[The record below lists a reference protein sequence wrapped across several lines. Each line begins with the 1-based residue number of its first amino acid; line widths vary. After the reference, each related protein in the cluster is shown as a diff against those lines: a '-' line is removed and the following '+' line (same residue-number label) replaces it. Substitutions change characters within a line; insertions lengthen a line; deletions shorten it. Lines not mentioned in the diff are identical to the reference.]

1 MRRRGFTLLEI
12 LVATALFSLLMGAYY
27 TAFANVLMLEE
38 YARTQRAFSSVGP
51 AILDLIE
58 DDILSAYTHPNELA
72 AYPFRG
78 ENDSLGSEPAD
89 RMQFV
94 ARRASIAQ
102 EEFFGRDNWVRSPVN
117 EIGYRMGRGKS
128 SMGDVRR
135 LYRRES
141 YYVDDSPL
149 QGGNYYEVYDRMV
162 SFDIQYVGYR
172 AEEETRTDELNMA
185 NQNLDKF
192 ESWDSE
198 ERKGLPS
205 ALIVTIVIEAPQIT
219 RDGGKNRDKL
229 AVARSRRTFVRIIP
243 LVQMDDVKPQENAT
257 NAQHD
262 GTTPNNNSAA
272 NPNSSNR
279 GNAGNRGSSGR

>member
-1 MRRRGFTLLEI
+1 MRQRGFTLLEI
-12 LVATALFSLLMGAYY
+12 LVSTALFALLMGAYY
-27 TAFANVLMLEE
+27 SAFSNVLMLEE
-38 YARTQRAFSSVGP
+38 YARHQRAFSSVGP
-51 AILDLIE
+51 AVLDLIE
-58 DDILSAYTHPNELA
+58 DDILSTYTHPNELA

-117 EIGYRMGRGKS
+117 EVGYRMGRGKAS
-128 SMGDVRR
+128 LGDVRR

-149 QGGNYYEVYDRMV
+149 QGGNYYEVYDRVV

-172 AEEETRTDELNMA
+172 AEEEARTDSSTLGES
-185 NQNLDKF
+185 NLDKF

-219 RDGGKNRDKL
+219 RDGGRDRDEF

-243 LVQMDDVKPQENAT
+243 LVQMDDVKPQAGDT
-257 NAQHD
+257 NTQPD
-262 GTTPNNNSAA
+262 GTTPNNPNTQ
-272 NPNSSNR
+272 NP
-279 GNAGNRGSSGR
+279 GNPTNPGTTGR